1 MRKVAD
7 VAPEVRDRLA
17 VRFGDEVRAWCDT
30 LPELVGN
37 LTARWRLELV
47 EANGGGTS
55 RVFRCLRRDTGT
67 SAWLKLTPEPALA
80 REEAA
85 ALTAW
90 AGTPSVVTLL
100 AQDLEAGALLLEDV
114 EPGVPVRRLDRR
126 LPEVA
131 ALLRD
136 LRAPAAPPG
145 APAPPPGAPAPP
157 PGAPAAPPGAPA
169 PPPGAPAPPP
179 GAPAPPPGAPAPPPG
194 APAPLPERPPAVQ
207 PLAQRV
213 EFLFRLTSRRLAASG
228 TGGLLDPAVLGR
240 ARGAA
245 LDLASDGPR
254 TLVHGDLHPDNVLS
268 GPGARMVAID
278 PRPAWGDPDFDA
290 VDWVLDGVTTFAA
303 LEERARE
310 LAALVPGQSP
320 DRVLGWCRSL
330 AVLNAALGI
339 CARRD
344 DAKTRFLIALAS
356 A

>member
-1 MRKVAD
+1 MSGRHQPTAGVAVRELTE
-7 VAPEVRDRLA
+7 VAPEVRQRL
-17 VRFGDEVRAWCDT
+17 VIRFGDAVRAWCDA
-30 LPELVGN
+30 LPELVGT

-55 RVFRCLRRDTGT
+55 RVFRCLRRATGT
-67 SAWLKLTPEPALA
+67 SAWLKLIPEPALA

-100 AQDLEAGALLLEDV
+100 AQDAEAGALLLEDV
-114 EPGVPVRRLDRR
+114 EPGVPARRLDWR

-136 LRAPAAPPG
+136 LRDVRTPAPSPG
-145 APAPPPGAPAPP
+145 APAPTPGIPAPPLPGAPALVPDS
-157 PGAPAAPPGAPA
+157 
-169 PPPGAPAPPP
+169 
-179 GAPAPPPGAPAPPPG
+179 
-194 APAPLPERPPAVQ
+194 PLAVQPLVQAVQ

-213 EFLFRLTSRRLAASG
+213 DFLFRLTSRRLAASG
-228 TGGLLDPAVLGR
+228 TSGLLDPAVLGR

-245 LDLASDGPR
+245 LELASDGPR
-254 TLVHGDLHPDNVLS
+254 TLVHGDLHPGNVLS
-268 GPGARMVAID
+268 GPGSRMVAID

-290 VDWVLDGVTTFAA
+290 VDWVLDGVTTPAA
-303 LEERARE
+303 LEERVGE

-320 DRVLGWCRSL
+320 DRVLDWCRSL

-344 DAKTRFLIALAS
+344 DAKTRFLIALAG